1 MKHVKPRAN
10 RRKNILIL
18 KGVYMNPLEVILS
31 FITVMTIII
40 APCVVINRR
49 KPKRNNE
56 RMDKLEQKVNE
67 LEVKLLEGNNEVHSL
82 KNDINFMQRIL
93 EDKSR
98 EN

>member
-1 MKHVKPRAN
+1 MEKPRAN
-10 RRKNILIL
+10 RRKKPGST

-40 APCVVINRR
+40 APCIVINKR

-67 LEVKLLEGNNEVHSL
+67 LETKLLEGNNEVHSL
-82 KNDINFMQRIL
+82 KNDIDFMQKFL
-93 EDKSR
+93 EDKSGK
-98 EN
+98 N